1 MSTAEKSW
9 SSEAGPRQTKQVM
22 DAIGDLKYHG
32 RQINRLTDHGVSC
45 VVPYPGQVS
54 TACLQAIETIG
65 NAVQWKITKENYKN
79 IIAACAHA
87 VKIVP
92 IPEVDE
98 RSTPEEREAREKAHA
113 AQQAAYEEKSKA
125 DKQAIDSLVTE
136 LKKKFPW
143 AKGES
148 SGLSSQAR
156 AAANLKELLRRTF
169 PGIQFS
175 VKSESFSMG
184 DSVSCRWSMGPTDKE
199 VNAIAKQFQYGSFD
213 GMQDM
218 YVSDSSA
225 ERKAHAVVFGES
237 KYVSTDRD
245 IPMRWYNLVRDSI
258 MTEHNLPSAEG
269 DKYHNVQIDGNY
281 LDSYIRAAFAKVS
294 FPPGAE
300 VTGIEHANG
309 GNALERYRVTFKAGY
324 ISPPIVEVPDM
335 SAKAQYCRLQDAY
348 PDDLVLLRV
357 EGDYV
362 AFGTNAE
369 ILGTV
374 LGLHLTTSVSGSLAM
389 TAFPFERLDEYRAK
403 LESDYTVTT
412 GEFVTP
418 PAKKEGGIA
427 CHVEKHHHTKHGFD
441 FWLVVSDTRVDED
454 TYKSIRKRCEALGG
468 WYSRKFG
475 KCPGGYA
482 FKDEEVANGFAASL

>member
-1 MSTAEKSW
+1 MSTTEKTW
-9 SSEAGPRQTKQVM
+9 SSDAGPRQTKQVM
-22 DAIGDLKYHG
+22 EAIGDLKYHG
-32 RQINRLTDHGVSC
+32 RQIKILSDHGPRC
-45 VVPYPGQVS
+45 VVPMPGQVS
-54 TACLQAIETIG
+54 SACLQAIETIG
-65 NAVQWKITKENYKN
+65 NSVGWKITKDNYKN
-79 IIAACAHA
+79 LIAACAHA

-92 IPEVDE
+92 IPEKDE
-98 RSTPEEREAREKAHA
+98 RTSPEEREARDKANAERQA
-113 AQQAAYEEKSKA
+113 AQEEKSRA
-125 DKQAIDSLVTE
+125 DKQAIASLVAE

-143 AKGES
+143 AKGED
-148 SGLSSQAR
+148 SGLSTQAR
-156 AAANLKELLRRTF
+156 AAANLKEQLNRTF

-175 VKSESFSMG
+175 VKSSSFSMG
-184 DSVSCRWSMGPTDKE
+184 DSVSCKWSMGPTDE
-199 VNAIAKQFQYGSFD
+199 QVNEIAKQYQYGSFD

-218 YVSDSSA
+218 YVSDSSV
-225 ERKAHAVVFGES
+225 ERKAHAMVLGES

-245 IPMRWYNLVRDSI
+245 IPMKWYNLVRDSI
-258 MTEHNLPSAEG
+258 MAENNLPAVEG
-269 DKYHNVQIDGNY
+269 DKFHNVQLDGNY

-309 GNALERYRVTFKAGY
+309 GTALERYRVTFKAGY
-324 ISPPIVEVPDM
+324 ISPPIVEIPDM

-369 ILGTV
+369 ILGSV
-374 LGLHLTTSVSGSLAM
+374 LGLQLTPMGGTLNM

-403 LESDYTVTT
+403 LDADYTVTT
-412 GEFVTP
+412 GEYVVP
-418 PAKKEGGIA
+418 PAAKEGGIS

-454 TYKSIRKRCEALGG
+454 TYKSIRKRCESLGG

-482 FKDEEVANGFAASL
+482 FKDETVANGFAASL

>member
-125 DKQAIDSLVTE
+125 DKQAI
-136 LKKKFPW
+136 
-143 AKGES
+143 
-148 SGLSSQAR
+148 
-156 AAANLKELLRRTF
+156 
-169 PGIQFS
+169 
-175 VKSESFSMG
+175 
-184 DSVSCRWSMGPTDKE
+184 
-199 VNAIAKQFQYGSFD
+199 
-213 GMQDM
+213 
-218 YVSDSSA
+218 
-225 ERKAHAVVFGES
+225 
-237 KYVSTDRD
+237 
-245 IPMRWYNLVRDSI
+245 
-258 MTEHNLPSAEG
+258 
-269 DKYHNVQIDGNY
+269 
-281 LDSYIRAAFAKVS
+281 
-294 FPPGAE
+294 
-300 VTGIEHANG
+300 
-309 GNALERYRVTFKAGY
+309 KAGLLVQATPRENL
-324 ISPPIVEVPDM
+324 ID
-335 SAKAQYCRLQDAY
+335 QYNRLQAEH
-348 PDDLVLLRV
+348 PDDLILLRV
-357 EGDYV
+357 GDFYE
-362 AFGTNAE
+362 AFGDNAE
-369 ILGTV
+369 ILHKELMLTLTSRDTV
-374 LGLHLTTSVSGSLAM
+374 PMAG
-389 TAFPFERLDEYRAK
+389 FPHHA
-403 LESDYTVTT
+403 LESHSDILQKLGYTLFINTYQPVST
-412 GEFVTP
+412 GTS
-418 PAKKEGGIA
+418 

-454 TYKSIRKRCEALGG
+454 TYKAIRKRCEALGG
-468 WYSRKFG
+468 WYSRKWG

-482 FKDEEVANGFAASL
+482 FKDETVANQFAASL

>member
-98 RSTPEEREAREKAHA
+98 RSTPEEREAREKANA
-113 AQQAAYEEKSKA
+113 ARQAAYEEKSKA

-218 YVSDSSA
+218 YVSDSSV
-225 ERKAHAVVFGES
+225 ERKAHAIVLGES
-237 KYVSTDRD
+237 KYVNTDRE
-245 IPMRWYNLVRDSI
+245 IPMKWYNVVRDSI
-258 MTEHNLPSAEG
+258 MAENNLPEG
-269 DKYHNVQIDGNY
+269 DKYYDVTLDGNY
-281 LDSYIRAAFAKVS
+281 LDSYIRAAFEQVS

-300 VTGIEHANG
+300 VTGIEHHSG
-309 GNALERYRVTFKAGY
+309 GTALQRYRVTFKA
-324 ISPPIVEVPDM
+324 PTPIVEQPDM

-362 AFGTNAE
+362 AFGANAE
-369 ILGTV
+369 ILGSV
-374 LGLHLTTSVSGSLAM
+374 LGLHLTTMGHDLKM

-403 LESDYTVTT
+403 LEADYTVTT
-412 GEFVTP
+412 GEYVVP
-418 PAKKEGGIA
+418 PAKTSAA

-454 TYKSIRKRCEALGG
+454 TYKAIRKRCEALGG
-468 WYSRKFG
+468 WYSRKWG

-482 FKDEEVANGFAASL
+482 FKDETVANQFAASL